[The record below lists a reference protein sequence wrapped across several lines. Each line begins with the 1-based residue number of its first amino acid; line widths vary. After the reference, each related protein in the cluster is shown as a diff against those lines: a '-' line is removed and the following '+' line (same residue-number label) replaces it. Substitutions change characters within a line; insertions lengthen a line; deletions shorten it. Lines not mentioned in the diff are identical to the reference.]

1 MARRA
6 AEKAAALRQGLTAGD
21 GEARRTGALW
31 WTDAWRQRAAASAAA
46 ASVARTWPSS
56 APWLRFELDPW
67 RRVCGKQDLQTAACG
82 GGDGAVGL
90 SFKTHHGG
98 SVAPSPEFAACA
110 ASSCSAEL
118 MVLLVLQRGELLVH
132 HDRPSHHHRRRFPT
146 LQPAEAAAAVEVGWG
161 FQVLRLRAFPS
172 F

>member
-1 MARRA
+1 MPA
-6 AEKAAALRQGLTAGD
+6 AGEREALAMLAVVPSHHRILTSGHGVGGADLAELCAVAAVAALQSGC
-21 GEARRTGALW
+21 
-31 WTDAWRQRAAASAAA
+31 
-46 ASVARTWPSS
+46 SS
-56 APWLRFELDPW
+56 GFELDPW
-67 RRVCGKQDLQTAACG
+67 RRVCGEQDLQTAACG

-90 SFKTHHGG
+90 SFETHHGG

-118 MVLLVLQRGELLVH
+118 MVLLVLQRGELLVR

-146 LQPAEAAAAVEVGWG
+146 PQPAEAAAAVEVGWG

>member
-31 WTDAWRQRAAASAAA
+31 RTDAWRQRAAASAAA
-46 ASVARTWPSS
+46 A
-56 APWLRFELDPW
+56 FELDPW
-67 RRVCGKQDLQTAACG
+67 RRVCGEQDLQTAACG

-90 SFKTHHGG
+90 SFETHHGG

-118 MVLLVLQRGELLVH
+118 MVLLVLQRGELLVR

-146 LQPAEAAAAVEVGWG
+146 PQPAEAAAAVEVGWG
-161 FQVLRLRAFPS
+161 FQNPRDAMTCLCKGL
-172 F
+172 